1 MKLKRLEI
9 TGFKSFMGKTR
20 IVFPPGTTGV
30 VGPNGCGKS
39 NLVDALRWVMG
50 EQNIRK
56 LRGKTSEDII
66 FAGSAG
72 NPPMNMA
79 EVSLTIDNEDASI
92 VGPFNEYS
100 EITVTRR
107 IYRSGETQALI
118 NRQPARLKDIQTLF
132 LGSGTGKNAFAVIQQ
147 GNIGALTDATPD
159 ERRTFIEEAADVTK
173 YKARKRETETRI
185 KSTRE
190 NLERVGDIIVELKR
204 QLDTL
209 KLQAKKAI
217 LFKELQQDIR
227 DIDCTLAGAEYI
239 SLGKKAHA
247 LEHSTHRVKQQTQ
260 AGLTRREALSSAM
273 DRLKLH
279 AQTTAD
285 ALETHTRKIFELKR
299 LSDRNESKIAH
310 LKERSLAL
318 TQEVESDTKGLASAQ
333 KKSRSLAEEIGAIHN
348 ANGDLDDALTTLT
361 KKKGAAEQLKL
372 ACLERLSQLEQEG
385 QSEATRHMELVSRES
400 ASRHRVESAE
410 KLKESALQKLSR
422 HIGEQAT
429 VETDLIAATQR
440 KKSLEKEG
448 ADLKGEAT
456 ELTGFAETIR
466 EELQGLKKKTLSL
479 GNTLKQKEIEESRV
493 RSFIETME
501 RMVLNHEGC
510 GDGVKAGIKHLV
522 ALGTNGNEVVANLIQ
537 VENGYETAVETA
549 LGEIL
554 THIVVQSSASA
565 LQGAMAMVQNG
576 TSRCGFLP
584 ATSDTLSPFDGPVPE
599 GCRPISDVVTLNN
612 SNTDALAP
620 LLSRLFVAEDLS
632 DAIQARAQT
641 RQWVAIATT
650 DGSLVDFSGAVIA
663 GKKGASASLL
673 KRRTEILG
681 AREHLTQIEADI
693 NDLATRQIDLNNK
706 ARHREE
712 SLRQAESEERQLR
725 QTLSK
730 NERACL
736 LAGEEVRQGEKR
748 RTLMALE
755 RDQWKGDLADLETEV
770 AANRKTSLALREAL
784 AQGKSEAAV
793 AREKITDARRKLTL
807 SEQAIA
813 ARNVDLAREEA
824 KHDSHRDT
832 VARLTHFLQEGEVLA
847 QSLEGEI
854 KKKGLEIQGCD
865 KQIGTLEKVLTKA
878 FDAITAEEEALA
890 ATRTRL
896 SRIEGDTLE
905 KETERKELI
914 TLHEERSE
922 TLRKEEVALAGFLT
936 RLEELRTRTLE
947 QYQTPIETLNATFQE
962 KIHGLLQ
969 GDVQREDLKGK
980 LVRLKRKIH
989 RIGDVNAAAVTQYE
1003 EMKERHGFLSDQQ
1016 KDLTASLDDLESIIR
1031 KINRITQER
1040 FVETFHRINEKLE
1053 EIFPKLFEGGSA
1065 RLVLTDPSKPLETG
1079 VELMIQPPGK
1089 KQARLSLLSGG
1100 EKALSAIAFV
1110 FSIFLLK
1117 PSSFCV
1123 MDEIDAPLD
1132 DANVLRFNNL
1142 LTLIAESSQILVI
1155 THNKITMEHAD
1166 ILIGVTMEKKGT
1178 SKVVSVNLSGKEISL
1193 ETPEAESA

>member
-50 EQNIRK
+50 EQNVRK

-147 GNIGALTDATPD
+147 GNIGALTDATPE

-209 KLQAKKAI
+209 KLQAKKAM
-217 LFKELQQDIR
+217 LFKELQQSIR
-227 DIDCTLAGAEYI
+227 DIDCTLTGAEYI
-239 SLGKKAHA
+239 TLGDKAHA
-247 LEHSTHRVKQQTQ
+247 LERSTHRIKQQTQ
-260 AGLTRREALSSAM
+260 AGLTRREALSSAV

-299 LSDRNESKIAH
+299 LSDRNEGKIAH

-318 TQEVESDTKGLASAQ
+318 SQGVESDTLALASGQ
-333 KKSRSLAEEIGAIHN
+333 KKNRDLTEEIGAIHN
-348 ANGDLDDALTTLT
+348 ANGDLHGAVATLT
-361 KKKGAAEQLKL
+361 QKKSDAETLKI
-372 ACLERLSQLEQEG
+372 ACQTHLSQLEKKG
-385 QSEATRHMELVSRES
+385 QSEANGHMDLVGRES

-410 KLKESALQKLSR
+410 KLKKSALQKLER
-422 HIGEQAT
+422 HRVEQAT
-429 VETDLIAATQR
+429 AETDLIAATQR
-440 KKSLEKEG
+440 KKILEKET
-448 ADLKGEAT
+448 ANLNGEAT
-456 ELTGFAETIR
+456 ELTEFTEAI
-466 EELQGLKKKTLSL
+466 QGEIQDLKKEAVSL
-479 GNTLKQKEIEESRV
+479 GDALKQKEIEESRI
-493 RSFIETME
+493 RSFIETMQ
-501 RMVLNHEGC
+501 RMVLNHEGY
-510 GDGVKAGIKHLV
+510 GDGVKEGLKQLQI
-522 ALGTNGNEVVANLIQ
+522 LGSEGHEVVANLIE

-549 LGEIL
+549 LGEAL
-554 THIVVQSSASA
+554 THIVVQSSAAA
-565 LQGAMAMVQNG
+565 LQGALAMACDG
-576 TSRCGFLP
+576 SSRCGFLAAGTASLAPFSGP
-584 ATSDTLSPFDGPVPE
+584 APE
-599 GCRPISDVVTLNN
+599 GCRPITDVVTLESKNN
-612 SNTDALAP
+612 DALAP
-620 LLSRLFVAEDLS
+620 LLSRLFVAKNLS
-632 DAIQARAQT
+632 DAIDARAQT
-641 RQWVAIATT
+641 RQWVSIATL
-650 DGSLVDFSGAVIA
+650 DGSLVDASGAIIT
-663 GKKGASASLL
+663 GTKGASASLL

-681 AREHLTQIEADI
+681 ARELLTHIEADI
-693 NDLATRQIDLNNK
+693 TSVATRQMDLNK
-706 ARHREE
+706 KTEHRREA
-712 SLRQAESEERQLR
+712 LRQAESEERLLR
-725 QTLSK
+725 QTLAEK
-730 NERACL
+730 ERACL
-736 LAGEEVRQGEKR
+736 LTGEEVRRGEKR
-748 RTLMALE
+748 RSVMALE
-755 RDQWKGDLADLETEV
+755 RTQWEGDLADLETEV
-770 AANRKTSLALREAL
+770 AATLQTSLALREAL
-784 AQGKSEAAV
+784 AQGKRDASVSE
-793 AREKITDARRKLTL
+793 EKIAEARRELAL

-813 ARNVDLAREEA
+813 ARSVDLAREEA
-824 KHDSHRDT
+824 KHENHRDT
-832 VARLTHFLQEGEVLA
+832 VARLTHFLREGEELVQRL
-847 QSLEGEI
+847 SEGI
-854 KKKGLEIQGCD
+854 KKKGMEIQGCD
-865 KQIGTLEKVLTKA
+865 KQVGTLEKSLREA
-878 FDAITAEEEALA
+878 FDAITAEEESLAL
-890 ATRTRL
+890 TRTRL
-896 SRIEGDTLE
+896 SRMEGETLE

-914 TLHEERSE
+914 SLHEERSE

-936 RLEELRTRTLE
+936 RLEELKTRALE
-947 QYQTPIETLNATFQE
+947 QYQTPIETLNTTFQE
-962 KIHGLLQ
+962 KIHGLLHGEAQ
-969 GDVQREDLKGK
+969 TEDLKGE
-980 LVRLKRKIH
+980 LARLKRKIH

-1016 KDLTASLDDLESIIR
+1016 SDLTASLDDLESIIR

-1040 FVETFHRINEKLE
+1040 FVDTFHRINEKLG

-1178 SKVVSVNLSGKEISL
+1178 SKVVSVNLSGKELSL